1 MAKKSSVEQ
10 EIGRISLITGE
21 DTYSSPTSQPPTS
34 SRRLKS
40 FIPSLNGELAREK
53 ANPLFATGAGGKIL
67 SLFEFD
73 FNNANGTVTR
83 HFYAATTTTLYEY
96 TAGVLNAVT
105 LPFPSGSS
113 LNDAPVFR
121 VVNNTLHMAD
131 GLNSWIFDGT
141 TWLLE
146 GFPLPFSPVYIV
158 PNAAPASYAIAAS
171 PGGLS
176 RSAGIVT
183 MTHPSTHRQDVG
195 DIIVV
200 TGTTA
205 TGLVIASVARDD
217 IGNTSTAVTSSAHGL
232 GSGASIDIIGVTDGT
247 FDTAGAIVTVVDSTT
262 FSYTNPGTA
271 LATSSGGKVSNSF
284 DGTFIVL
291 TVSYD
296 FLDRLTL
303 TYAQA
308 GINDTDTSGSGS
320 MKLQSFSI
328 NTNRYY
334 WKTWADQT
342 DGRIHESTSSAIS
355 TASGAIAG
363 QTINVTAYEQGAASF
378 AAASATVTGV
388 GTNFTSKM
396 IGMYIR
402 VHTYTAG
409 TWTSTTPRKI
419 IAVASTT
426 SLTLDAVA
434 GFTSSNTSFTVA
446 PMRATYWHIYCS
458 ETENSKIGQYLTS
471 VIIDKPMYTDQSP
484 FLGDPT
490 SLIQPI
496 FRPLRNDPPVGS
508 RLIEVYKDRTFR
520 CRNTRPN
527 FLFFSAGG
535 EVSSGLNGSQYESYP
550 GTDSNTLSDIVNEDS
565 YPVPSNRIRTLLS
578 HGDALYVATE
588 DQCLPWYGED
598 ISDFAFSQVAAFNVG
613 FAGRHAATS
622 NSHGLVFMSYDK
634 KLYLFPN
641 LYAFS
646 YIPKDVE
653 ITEQLIELG
662 KPMRTTFEAILS
674 SDIDNVRVLTYQYGR
689 RDWIVV
695 SYQDNT
701 NTYRTWVYDF
711 ETKSWFELAVGYTSI
726 EAFEITAG
734 NIILVGG
741 KADGTVH
748 VIDDLTGTYNMAG
761 TYPQAIWRTALQD
774 FGTFGQNHLFEK
786 LDFEISNAAMK
797 ADITVNIYF
806 DPADVDNPTSPQK
819 LTLRQVKGTNKY
831 RGQLPSKPAT
841 FNRVM
846 VELIITSSTNYGT
859 IRTIKLDSKVITGM
873 MEKT

>member
-1 MAKKSSVEQ
+1 MAKKSSAEQ

-73 FNNANGTVTR
+73 FNNPDGTVTR
-83 HFYAATTTTLYEY
+83 HFYAATATTLYEY

-113 LNDAPVFR
+113 LADAPVFQTI
-121 VVNNTLHMAD
+121 NNTLHMAD
-131 GLNSWIFDGT
+131 GVNSWIFDGT

-146 GFPLPFSPVYIV
+146 GFPLPLSSVTVSPQPTPPVFTVAAAGVPGAGRAAGVTTFTLTTAHNFDIGQYVIV
-158 PNAAPASYAIAAS
+158 SGVVAVGLAILAPALGAVRDALGQTSGITTAAP
-171 PGGLS
+171 
-176 RSAGIVT
+176 
-183 MTHPSTHRQDVG
+183 
-195 DIIVV
+195 
-200 TGTTA
+200 
-205 TGLVIASVARDD
+205 
-217 IGNTSTAVTSSAHGL
+217 HGL
-232 GSGASIDIIGVTDGT
+232 NSGVYVDIVGVTDAT
-247 FDTAGAIVTVVDSTT
+247 FNATQALITVTGATT
-262 FSYTNPGTA
+262 FSYINAGAAGATSGNGTVSQTFNGRFTITGLPAPTQFSITQTGYVNDTGGGGTA
-271 LATSSGGKVSNSF
+271 T
-284 DGTFIVL
+284 
-291 TVSYD
+291 
-296 FLDRLTL
+296 
-303 TYAQA
+303 Q
-308 GINDTDTSGSGS
+308 
-320 MKLQSFSI
+320 QSFSAT
-328 NTNRYY
+328 TNRYY
-334 WKTWADQT
+334 WKTYADHT
-342 DGRIHESTSSAIS
+342 DGRIHESSSSPIS
-355 TASGAIAG
+355 VPTGALTNQTVLIRPDPGSVACASGSRDIVG
-363 QTINVTAYEQGAASF
+363 VNTA
-378 AAASATVTGV
+378 
-388 GTNFTSKM
+388 FTSAM
-396 IGMYIR
+396 IGMSINIA
-402 VHTYTAG
+402 AG
-409 TWTSTTPRKI
+409 TVIGKISSVSSPTTLKV
-419 IAVASTT
+419 AVAP
-426 SLTLDAVA
+426 LVTLPNAYYTITPA
-434 GFTSSNTSFTVA
+434 
-446 PMRATYWHIYCS
+446 RATHWHLYAS
-458 ETENSKIGQYLTS
+458 ETENSKIGQYLAAIPATLFL
-471 VIIDKPMYTDQSP
+471 YLDQSP
-484 FLGDPT
+484 FLGDPN
-490 SLIQPI
+490 SLIAPV

-508 RLIEVYKDRTFR
+508 RLMEVYKDRTFR

-527 FLFFSAGG
+527 FMFFSAGG

-550 GTDSNTLSDIVNEDS
+550 GTDSNTLSDIINEDS

-711 ETKSWFELAVGYTSI
+711 ETKSWFELAVGYTAI

-748 VIDDLTGTYNMAG
+748 VIDDLTGTYSMTG

-846 VELIITSSTNYGT
+846 VELIIASSTNYGT